1 MDGDYEVYGSFRS
14 DGTKEHL
21 SDGLYSFLEILSRAG
36 ANPPQAKTSLG
47 VVGGW
52 LHGMF
57 ERLEYAA
64 HARNS
69 NTQAGSAA
77 NIAYHYDA
85 GNDFYGLFL
94 DPATMFYSSGIH
106 PGGSTADKLATLDAA
121 TLGAAAP
128 PPADGKAALVVDASA
143 AAFALREQALSDAMY
158 AKVDRLI
165 AQVTA
170 ATTTATAT
178 ATAPPRHRTNTA
190 TSTTTSTHH
199 RHSPPPSSPLQLNP
213 KAGERV
219 LEIGCGWGATAVR
232 IAETTGAS
240 VVGITLSREQLRE
253 GLRRAEAAGVAHLV
267 NLEYCDRNVVGH
279 GTFDKVISRH
289 APAGPQV
296 RRPSSTLSLHAAP
309 PSPRS
314 PLQVISIE
322 MLEASAT

>member
-1 MDGDYEVYGSFRS
+1 
-14 DGTKEHL
+14 
-21 SDGLYSFLEILSRAG
+21 
-36 ANPPQAKTSLG
+36 
-47 VVGGW
+47 
-52 LHGMF
+52 MF

-170 ATTTATAT
+170 ATATATATTATAT
-178 ATAPPRHRTNTA
+178 STIP
-190 TSTTTSTHH
+190 TSTPLL
-199 RHSPPPSSPLQLNP
+199 HSPPPPSPLQLNP

-267 NLEYCDRNVVGH
+267 SLEYCDYRNVVKEH
-279 GTFDKVISRH
+279 GTFDKVTSS
-289 APAGPQV
+289 PAMHLSPPTLPALQPV
-296 RRPSSTLSLHAAP
+296 SLSSTLSLTRC
-309 PSPRS
+309 PSPPLASPSAGDLDRDARGGRPRAPAVLLPNGLRRS
-314 PLQVISIE
+314 ETGWGRCRPGDQ
-322 MLEASAT
+322 

>member
-1 MDGDYEVYGSFRS
+1 M
-14 DGTKEHL
+14 
-21 SDGLYSFLEILSRAG
+21 
-36 ANPPQAKTSLG
+36 
-47 VVGGW
+47 GGW

-170 ATTTATAT
+170 ATATTTTTTTA
-178 ATAPPRHRTNTA
+178 PS
-190 TSTTTSTHH
+190 TSTSTHLLH
-199 RHSPPPSSPLQLNP
+199 
-213 KAGERV
+213 
-219 LEIGCGWGATAVR
+219 
-232 IAETTGAS
+232 TTLCS
-240 VVGITLSREQLRE
+240 
-253 GLRRAEAAGVAHLV
+253 
-267 NLEYCDRNVVGH
+267 
-279 GTFDKVISRH
+279 
-289 APAGPQV
+289 
-296 RRPSSTLSLHAAP
+296 
-309 PSPRS
+309 
-314 PLQVISIE
+314 
-322 MLEASAT
+322 